1 MLPIYKHEM
10 KFYLKTLLVW
20 FVCTAALGAACILL
34 FSNLKESMTDIAENF
49 ASMGSFSDAFGMSG
63 LSIATLPGFYAAEI
77 GTIHAL
83 GGAMFAA
90 VIGTDLLSKEEN
102 GHTSEFL
109 FTLPTTRRKVLSAK
123 WCAAAGIIVLFN
135 LLCMAV
141 FFTCITIIGEEMDWK
156 SFLMFHIMQ
165 TLMHLEIAAVCFCI
179 SAGINKIKSGLGI
192 GIALLFYAFDLIAR
206 VLPDLSDL
214 KWLSPF
220 SYANAADIFQHTST
234 ELKAVLAGTALGICC
249 ICISYAIYERKDLA
263 V

>member
-1 MLPIYKHEM
+1 MLPVYKHET
-10 KFYLKTLLVW
+10 KTYLKSLLVW
-20 FVCTAALGAACILL
+20 FLCTAAIGAACILL
-34 FSNLKESMTDIAENF
+34 FSSLKENMTDIAENF
-49 ASMGSFSDAFGMSG
+49 ASMGAFSDAFGMSK
-63 LSIATLPGFYAAEI
+63 LSIATLPGFYATEI

-109 FTLPTTRRKVLSAK
+109 FTLPTTRGKVLSAK
-123 WCAAAGIIVLFN
+123 WFAAAGIILLFN

-141 FFTCITIIGEEMDWK
+141 YSSCILIIGEEMHWK
-156 SFLMFHIMQ
+156 SFFLFHLMQ
-165 TLMHLEIAAVCFCI
+165 LLMHLEIAAVCFCI
-179 SAGINKIKSGLGI
+179 SASQKKLKPGLGI

-214 KWLSPF
+214 KWISPF
-220 SYANAADIFQHTST
+220 SYANAADIFQQTST
-234 ELKAVLAGTALGICC
+234 DPKAVLAGAALGIFC
-249 ICISYAIYERKDLA
+249 ICVSYILYEKKDLA